1 MTAYIIDDEPFSSDA
16 LRVLLEKYCPEIEIK
31 GIFNQSPKA
40 LEAIKNAAPNLLFLD
55 IEMPQLNGFDLLRQC
70 DDLTKFKVIFT
81 TAYDQ
86 FALKAFKFNALH
98 YLLKPIDKDELIQA
112 VTFAQQQHR
121 IINVQKLDAVQYL
134 KNNPTPER
142 IALPVEQELIFVEV
156 KDIIYATAD
165 GAYVFIHVSNLA
177 KPIIITKSLGAL
189 EDLMNNP
196 NFFRVHKSFLINLKH
211 IKKIVKTDGGYVEM
225 SNGKQIDVARRKKDE
240 FMELIVRL

>member
-16 LRVLLEKYCPEIEIK
+16 LRVLLEKYCPEIKIK

-40 LEAIKNAAPNLLFLD
+40 LEAIQLDAPDLLFLD

-70 DDLTKFKVIFT
+70 EDLTKFRVIFT

-86 FALKAFKFNALH
+86 FAIKAFKFNALH

-112 VTFAQQQHR
+112 VTFATQQHR
-121 IINVQKLDAVQYL
+121 MINTQKLDAIQYL
-134 KNNPTPER
+134 KNNPIPER

-165 GAYVFIHVSNLA
+165 GAYVSIYTTTQN
-177 KPIIITKSLGAL
+177 KPIIITKSIGAL
-189 EDLMNNP
+189 EGLMNNP
-196 NFFRVHKSFLINLKH
+196 NFFRIHKSYLINLKH
-211 IKKIVKTDGGYVEM
+211 IKKIIRTDGGYVEM

-240 FMELIVRL
+240 FMELIARL